1 VPPRT
6 PSTVCVS
13 DVELVERARGGDD
26 AAFGE
31 LVELHQGAVFRAAIA
46 ALRSRDEAEEV
57 VQEAFL
63 AAYRKLGDFRGESSF
78 RTWLLTITWRKA
90 LDRRRS
96 ISEWLR
102 RHVTPAADADPDRR
116 PPDPPSP
123 EQSHEQSLL
132 ERELRLHVRRVV
144 RTLPPHFR
152 DVLLLVATGDHTLDE
167 IARVL
172 GIPLG
177 TVKWRASEGRRL
189 LKRKLARLGYGNA

>member
-1 VPPRT
+1 M
-6 PSTVCVS
+6 S

-96 ISEWLR
+96 IGEWLS
-102 RHVTPAADADPDRR
+102 RHVTPAADADPDR
-116 PPDPPSP
+116 PPLDPPSP

-132 ERELRLHVRRVV
+132 DRELRLNVRRVV